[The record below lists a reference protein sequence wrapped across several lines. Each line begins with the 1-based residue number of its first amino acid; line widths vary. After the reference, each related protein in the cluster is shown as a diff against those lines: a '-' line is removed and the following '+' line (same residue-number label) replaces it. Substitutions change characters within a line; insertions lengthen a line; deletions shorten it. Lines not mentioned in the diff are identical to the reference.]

1 MVMSCTA
8 AFNVDPRTGT
18 PSLAPD
24 QLTPDVIHWHQTP
37 SLLRECTPVLTHW
50 RPLALTGQGPP
61 EQSMNVHSMLTAAS
75 LGPSVLHVSELRIP
89 SGLVPATSL
98 PVSSSINIGLEAICL
113 DFRHTMFRPCQTHCP
128 MSCHHDGPALHM
140 PYYSVTACKSHINHT
155 AQDAP
160 LLIEPIPG
168 MFMVEN
174 SAQLPCAPCLKGI

>member
-1 MVMSCTA
+1 M
-8 AFNVDPRTGT
+8 
-18 PSLAPD
+18 
-24 QLTPDVIHWHQTP
+24 
-37 SLLRECTPVLTHW
+37 LTHW

-128 MSCHHDGPALHM
+128 MSCHHDAPSLHM

>member
-1 MVMSCTA
+1 MS
-8 AFNVDPRTGT
+8 
-18 PSLAPD
+18 
-24 QLTPDVIHWHQTP
+24 I
-37 SLLRECTPVLTHW
+37 
-50 RPLALTGQGPP
+50 
-61 EQSMNVHSMLTAAS
+61 HSMLTAAS

-89 SGLVPATSL
+89 TGLVPATSL

-128 MSCHHDGPALHM
+128 MPCHHDAPSLHM

-168 MFMVEN
+168 MSWSKIPPSYRALLVSKGSEWLRCP
-174 SAQLPCAPCLKGI
+174 AGLPSRYDWSTLMSILPASPPRRH